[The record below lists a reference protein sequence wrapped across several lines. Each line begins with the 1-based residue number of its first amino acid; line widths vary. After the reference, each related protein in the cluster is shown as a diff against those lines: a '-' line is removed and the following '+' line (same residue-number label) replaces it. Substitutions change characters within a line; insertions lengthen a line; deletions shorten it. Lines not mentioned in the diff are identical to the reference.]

1 MTHPTVADVLT
12 QAAARFPDRPAL
24 RDPALDETVTF
35 AELDERARRVASGLL
50 EIGFEPGDRL
60 AALLTDSIEFVELLF
75 AAAHAGVVFNPISYR
90 VPPKR
95 LAYVLDDADSAG
107 LVLDEACLG
116 TAHALEA
123 DERPELIV
131 GVGVDDDPVE
141 IPYDRLADDSDSG
154 ASGGVDGPLE
164 GGIGADVD
172 ESDPALLL
180 YTSGTTGLPK
190 GVLHSH
196 RNVVAAALVSLP
208 YNRLRPTDV
217 NVALGPL
224 YHVGPLLCNV
234 LPALNVAACN
244 VIQKGFD
251 PATTLERIESE
262 RITAMWAVPTHLRA
276 LMDEPSINDRELSH
290 VRMIQYSGAAMPAE
304 VAKRTREYVSD
315 CEFVNAYGT
324 TEIVFGTLIYP
335 EFHDEKLGSIGQAA
349 PNASVHVVDPENPV
363 PNAVVD
369 GGEVGEL
376 LVDASTCM
384 LEYWR
389 NPAATD
395 EALVDGW
402 YRTGDLG
409 RRDDDGFLYF
419 VDRKDDMIVSGGEN
433 IYPAE
438 VEDLLHG
445 HPEVV
450 SGAVVGVPDDQWG
463 EVITA
468 FVVPADDDLSAD
480 ALEAFFVESDELES
494 FKRPRRYVFKAELPK
509 TSSDKIDRRALLEST
524 TDE

>member
-1 MTHPTVADVLT
+1 VTYPTAADVLT

-35 AELDERARRVASGLL
+35 AELDDRARRFASGLL
-50 EIGFEPGDRL
+50 EVGLVPGDRL
-60 AALLTDSIEFVELLF
+60 TALLTDSIEFVELLF

-95 LAYVLDDADSAG
+95 LAYILDDAESTG
-107 LVLDEACLG
+107 LVLDEACLE
-116 TAHALEA
+116 TVRALET
-123 DERPELIV
+123 DERPERLV
-131 GVGVDDDPVE
+131 GVGVDDEPVG
-141 IPYDRLADDSDSG
+141 ISYGGLDDGNEPGELD
-154 ASGGVDGPLE
+154 V
-164 GGIGADVD
+164 DVD

-180 YTSGTTGLPK
+180 YTSGTTGRPK

-196 RNVVAAALVSLP
+196 RTVVAASLVSLP

-224 YHVGPLLCNV
+224 YHVGPLLCNA
-234 LPALNVAACN
+234 LPALNAGACN
-244 VIQKGFD
+244 VVQHGFD
-251 PATTLERIESE
+251 PETTLERIESE
-262 RITAMWAVPTHLRA
+262 GITAMWAVPTHVRA
-276 LMDEPSINDRELSH
+276 LVDEPSIDDRELSH
-290 VRMIQYSGAAMPAE
+290 VRMIQYSGAAMPAA
-304 VAKRTREYVSD
+304 VAKRTREHVSD
-315 CEFVNAYGT
+315 CDFVNAYGT
-324 TEIVFGTLIYP
+324 TEIVFGTLIHP

-349 PNASVHVVDPENPV
+349 PNAAVRVVDPKDPHPE
-363 PNAVVD
+363 AVVD
-369 GGEVGEL
+369 DGEVGEL

-395 EALVDGW
+395 ETLVDGW

-409 RRDDDGFLYF
+409 RRDEDGFLYF

-438 VEDLLHG
+438 VENLLHS
-445 HPEVV
+445 HPNVV
-450 SGAVVGVPDDQWG
+450 SGAVVGAPDEEWG
-463 EVITA
+463 EVVTA
-468 FVVPADDDLSAD
+468 FVVPADNELSAD
-480 ALEAFFVESDELES
+480 DLEAFFVESDELES
-494 FKRPRRYVFKAELPK
+494 FKRPRRYVFEDELPK

-524 TDE
+524 SDE